1 MQHVYMHPVL
11 AFNKNCTFSIPGS
24 SVIVLTIEN
33 KVIVSPAVPPGWLS
47 TNSLE
52 RLSVQMPFS
61 VDTDKSLVLLVLWQ
75 LIPRFSDPFAIL
87 QTPIFLFVYLCLFQL
102 LFFLQPLYPHWNLNS
117 KAWLPS
123 FPQDFEL
130 PGCTFRQSGRVCVW
144 ELAIGLVGLGFTSP
158 ELLINPLR
166 LPKLVMPTIT
176 TTNTAADAK
185 TGFIT
190 GRAL

>member
-1 MQHVYMHPVL
+1 MQHVYMHPVFGL
-11 AFNKNCTFSIPGS
+11 HKKLYFLDTGKLSHCIDYW
-24 SVIVLTIEN
+24 N

-61 VDTDKSLVLLVLWQ
+61 VDTDKVWSLLVLWQ
-75 LIPRFSDPFAIL
+75 LILAFRTLL
-87 QTPIFLFVYLCLFQL
+87 QFFKHQSFYLCIFAYFNFSFFCNHFIRIGIWIVKRDYL
-102 LFFLQPLYPHWNLNS
+102 LFHRILNCR
-117 KAWLPS
+117 
-123 FPQDFEL
+123 
-130 PGCTFRQSGRVCVW
+130 GCTFRQSGRVCVW